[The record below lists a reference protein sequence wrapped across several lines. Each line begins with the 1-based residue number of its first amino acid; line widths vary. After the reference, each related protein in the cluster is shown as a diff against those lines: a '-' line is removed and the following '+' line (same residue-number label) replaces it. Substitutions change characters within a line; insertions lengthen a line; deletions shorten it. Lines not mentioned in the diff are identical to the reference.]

1 MKQTLLITLLL
12 VLCLTLFGWICWVRK
27 TGIAT
32 QILEKHLGVQV
43 SLGNLDLTRQGATL
57 TDLIIRNPRGYKSSS
72 AFEGQSIEV
81 DTTLA
86 ELRANP
92 LTIDRIEMTNLLITI
107 EPSRSGQTNW
117 DKILGNTPKSAGSRH
132 WLIRSL
138 ILNNLTVQVV
148 LPNGSLKQ
156 YPTLARMEFSNI
168 SDATGFPVDAIEK
181 AIFNEV
187 MKNLLRNLDLQKL
200 IQPLI
205 PLPAF
210 PPLF

>member
-12 VLCLTLFGWICWVRK
+12 VLCLTLFGWICWVKK

-43 SLGNLDLTRQGATL
+43 SLANLDLSRQGATL
-57 TDLIIRNPRGYKSSS
+57 TELIVRNPRGYKSPS
-72 AFEGQSIEV
+72 AFEAQSIEI
-81 DTTLA
+81 DTTLS
-86 ELRANP
+86 ELRTDP
-92 LTIDRIEMTNLLITI
+92 LTIDRIEMTDLLITI
-107 EPSRSGQTNW
+107 ETSKSGRTNW
-117 DKILGNTPKSAGSRH
+117 DKILGSTPKSAGSRH

-138 ILNNLTVQVV
+138 VLNNLAVQLV
-148 LPNGSLKQ
+148 LPNGSIKQ

-187 MKNLLRNLDLQKL
+187 MKNLLRNLDIQKL
-200 IQPLI
+200 IQPI
-205 PLPAF
+205 VPLPSL
-210 PPLF
+210 PSLF